1 MEKKYYIQTFG
12 CQMNVHDSEQIA
24 VLLREA
30 GYECTG
36 DAPDADLIILNTCSI
51 REKAAQKVYSQLGR
65 FSDIKRRNPRLII
78 GVGGCLAQQWGGKF
92 LKKAPCLNL
101 VFGTNNIH
109 RLPEL
114 INTVETTSLPVV
126 ETAFH
131 GASSRSIGIRALP
144 QNGQVSAYV
153 TIMQGCNNFC
163 SYCVV
168 PYLRGPEESRKLEDI
183 ISEIACLA
191 SHGIKEV
198 TLLGQNVNSYGNA
211 ASNGTDFVGLLRK
224 IAEVD
229 SIERIR
235 FTTSH
240 PKDLSPSLVRSFTEI
255 DKLCEHIHLPV
266 QSGSDRMLKAMNR
279 GYTKKDYLEKVTQL
293 RDICPD
299 VSITSDIIVGF
310 PGETDD
316 DFQETI
322 DLVEKIKFDSLFSF
336 KYSEREGT
344 AAAKLNHR
352 VSEPAKA
359 ERLRIIQFLQEKHTL
374 EKNKAMAGRVVDV
387 LVEGRSKS
395 SSREAMGRTRTN
407 KIVNFKGG
415 LELIGKITPLV
426 ITEGYQHSLHG
437 KLQLKKEID

>member
-30 GYECTG
+30 GYECAG
-36 DAPDADLIILNTCSI
+36 DAQQADLIILNTCSI

-65 FSDIKRRNPRLII
+65 LSDIKRRNPRLII

-126 ETAFH
+126 ETALH

-198 TLLGQNVNSYGNA
+198 TLLGQNVNSYGNTV
-211 ASNGTDFVGLLRK
+211 SNGTDFVGLLKK

-240 PKDLSPSLVRSFTEI
+240 PKDLSPSLVR
-255 DKLCEHIHLPV
+255 
-266 QSGSDRMLKAMNR
+266 
-279 GYTKKDYLEKVTQL
+279 
-293 RDICPD
+293 
-299 VSITSDIIVGF
+299 
-310 PGETDD
+310 
-316 DFQETI
+316 
-322 DLVEKIKFDSLFSF
+322 
-336 KYSEREGT
+336 
-344 AAAKLNHR
+344 
-352 VSEPAKA
+352 
-359 ERLRIIQFLQEKHTL
+359 
-374 EKNKAMAGRVVDV
+374 
-387 LVEGRSKS
+387 
-395 SSREAMGRTRTN
+395 
-407 KIVNFKGG
+407 
-415 LELIGKITPLV
+415 
-426 ITEGYQHSLHG
+426 
-437 KLQLKKEID
+437 